1 MVCHM
6 LSAITELA
14 VDFTILDVFSLYCA
28 PPRPRHCARASQVCI
43 FCTHLAELLPLLC
56 HAALGI
62 DTILFL
68 CLVTYMSYRQ
78 FFSPRRD
85 TCFPSLNSY
94 WYCFRSSPI
103 LLECAKVS
111 GYALRRHPL
120 RGGTSAD
127 EEACTGSTEHTG
139 NPILGKRIDPLRWHP
154 GEPHIARTSGKR
166 FTIT

>member
-1 MVCHM
+1 MVCYM
-6 LSAITELA
+6 LSSITELA
-14 VDFTILDVFSLYCA
+14 VDFTISSYCA
-28 PPRPRHCARASQVCI
+28 PPRPRHCARASQ
-43 FCTHLAELLPLLC
+43 FCVFSAHISRNCYHYCATLRWELM
-56 HAALGI
+56 
-62 DTILFL
+62 LFSF
-68 CLVTYMSYRQ
+68 VFGDYMSYPQ

-85 TCFPSLNSY
+85 TGFPSLNSY
-94 WYCFRSSPI
+94 WYCFRSFPV

-139 NPILGKRIDPLRWHP
+139 KPILGKRIDPLRWHP

-166 FTIT
+166 FTMT